1 MCWFPSTNQFP
12 SEESEIVCTSSLCP
26 WSTRVIILVDRS
38 QPQMALSDTDSNRCP
53 SGVNTTQYTHPS
65 WPRKA
70 PKTSE
75 PVVESHMRIVSS
87 VEPEATQLPSS
98 ENATAKTLSVWP
110 INVGRTATLEIA
122 SPIRTVLSLD
132 PDAICRPSAEYAT
145 KSMWPVCPR
154 KGPRS

>member
-1 MCWFPSTNQFP
+1 MSAGMVYGTRMTVPY
-12 SEESEIVCTSSLCP
+12 IRLI
-26 WSTRVIILVDRS
+26 WSMVDIPIRVIILVDRS

-87 VEPEATQLPSS
+87 VEPEATWLPSS
-98 ENATAKTLSVWP
+98 ENTTAKTLSV
-110 INVGRTATLEIA
+110 
-122 SPIRTVLSLD
+122 
-132 PDAICRPSAEYAT
+132 
-145 KSMWPVCPR
+145 
-154 KGPRS
+154 